1 MLMANS
7 IKCRLP
13 LGLLIGLSF
22 LFLPFLSALSGAEQ
36 TARTYYQQALERIN
50 EGDTTGALS
59 FLNKALEL
67 DPKHGQ
73 SLLARGRLYLE
84 QANLKKARRD
94 FTMATGDKD
103 PAIKARAHI
112 GLGDILRRMP
122 YRNWQAMREYRLAT
136 KVDSTCREAYYA
148 MSKTGFELGQT
159 DGYSAAD
166 DALAKLICLDPEYK
180 DAFIQWWEKI
190 LIQSDD
196 ELRKVGNCLEDFIAN
211 HPEKSSLLLYVAK
224 IHHRLGES
232 ESSMITLDKL
242 KTASPEHKRS
252 ERSLLEAN
260 CLLELDDTLGF
271 ENSYAEAL
279 KEAEKE
285 GDFTRLFLEAETIF
299 HPAEYKKWAALKT
312 PAEKA
317 TFFRKFWKRRDPD
330 PISSHNERLIEHY
343 MRLGEAKKMY
353 MELTPHSLFNTSYN
367 YYRLNAPRAMD
378 YNYDPNIWWDR
389 SRQLALQQRGLL
401 FVRHGEPDLVLRGEI
416 GNPYEVWIY
425 GAAYFPFGKYG
436 GRYYPASFV
445 GVGNVEKAMETES
458 FKDPLKVLEQDFYGV
473 DFKGQNGKLE
483 IEFYQSLPVK
493 DATLDSLEATIA
505 LYDTTW
511 TELARNKSMSKKV
524 KVGNDTVWF
533 AVNKVS
539 IEPGNY
545 FFAVRMDVPGHRA
558 VRRQSFNPSPYS
570 KSGLDL
576 SGIVLGSA
584 SADQQIHQRLGVD
597 ILPKPSLSF
606 RQGEDIMVYFEVYNL
621 KKDRQ
626 SKRSY
631 SDNVTVTLLEEKVNI
646 IKRLFRRGQP
656 RTSLTLSFDRYPSK
670 ARGPFAEHFNIDT
683 SELVPGRYQLQIEIR
698 DNNRYIRKSKKV
710 QLGFELAP

>member
-22 LFLPFLSALSGAEQ
+22 LLLPFFSALSSAEQ
-36 TARTYYQQALERIN
+36 TARTYYQQALEWIN
-50 EGDTTGALS
+50 KGDTTGALS

-67 DPKHGQ
+67 DPKHGP

-84 QANLKKARRD
+84 QGNLKKARRD
-94 FTMATGDKD
+94 FTMATWDKD
-103 PAIKARAHI
+103 PAIRAGAHI
-112 GLGDILRRMP
+112 GLGDILRRMAN
-122 YRNWQAMREYRLAT
+122 RNWQAVREYRMAA
-136 KVDSTCREAYYA
+136 KIDSTCREAYYA

-166 DALAKLICLDPEYK
+166 AALAKLICMDPEYK
-180 DAFIQWWEKI
+180 DAFIQWWEKVF
-190 LIQSDD
+190 IQSDD

-211 HPEKSSLLLYVAK
+211 HPEKSSLLLYVAE
-224 IHHRLGES
+224 IRFRLGES

-252 ERSLLEAN
+252 ERSLLEAR
-260 CLLELDDTLGF
+260 CLLELGDTLGF
-271 ENSYAEAL
+271 ENSYSEAL

-285 GDFTRLFLEAETIF
+285 GDFTRLFQEAETIF
-299 HPAEYKKWAALKT
+299 HPAEYKKWAVLKT

-317 TFFRKFWKRRDPD
+317 TFFRTFWKNRDPD

-343 MRLGEAKKMY
+343 LRLSEAKKMY
-353 MELTPHSLFNTSYN
+353 MKLTPHSLFNTSYN
-367 YYRLNAPRAMD
+367 YYRLRAPRAMD
-378 YNYDPNIWWDR
+378 YNYDPDIWWDR
-389 SRQLALQQRGLL
+389 SRQLALQQRGL
-401 FVRHGEPDLVLRGEI
+401 FFIRHGEPDLMIRGDI
-416 GNPYEVWIY
+416 NTPYEVWIY
-425 GAAYFPFGKYG
+425 GSAYFPFGKYG
-436 GRYYPASFV
+436 GLYHPASFV
-445 GVGNVEKAMETES
+445 GVGNVEKAMENES
-458 FKDPLKVLEQDFYGV
+458 FKDPLEILEQDYYGV
-473 DFKGQNGKLE
+473 DFKGQNGKPE

-493 DATLDSLEATIA
+493 AAKREALEATIA

-511 TELARNKSMSKKV
+511 NELARNKSMSKKV

-545 FFAVRMDVPGHRA
+545 FYALRMDVPGHRA

-570 KSGLDL
+570 RSGLDL

-626 SKRSY
+626 GKRSY
-631 SDNVTVTLLEEKVNI
+631 SDNVTVTLLEEKMNI
-646 IKRLFRRGQP
+646 IKRFFRRKKPP
-656 RTSLTLSFDRYPSK
+656 RSLTLTFDKKPEK
-670 ARGPFAEHFNIDT
+670 ASGPVPEYFNIDT
-683 SELVPGRYQLQIEIR
+683 SELVPGNYQLQIEIC
-698 DNNRYIRKSKKV
+698 DNSKYIRKSRKV
-710 QLGFELAP
+710 QLDFELVP